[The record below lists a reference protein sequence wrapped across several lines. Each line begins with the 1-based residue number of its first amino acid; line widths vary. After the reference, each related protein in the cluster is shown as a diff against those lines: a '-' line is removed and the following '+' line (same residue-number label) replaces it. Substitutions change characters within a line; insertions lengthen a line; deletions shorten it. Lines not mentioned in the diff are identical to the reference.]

1 MTLKFN
7 GNVNDLLYVNED
19 ETIKMARLVNID
31 KTMDPETEE
40 ILDVCLT
47 SSAPNN
53 EHKLFDSYL
62 GKQITVL
69 IHIDD

>member
-19 ETIKMARLVNID
+19 ETIKMTRLVNID
-31 KTMDPETEE
+31 KTMDPETDE

-47 SSAPNN
+47 SSAPKGKHNF
-53 EHKLFDSYL
+53 FDEYL
-62 GKQITVL
+62 GKNITVM
-69 IHIDD
+69 IYVND